1 MRGIIIIIAILLAI
15 PAIGQEITPNNTFEE
30 HPELYKNVF
39 SNKYWKTELLF
50 ENYQLMNDI
59 WFRHHKQNVEMVI
72 GGSIFTVGVGTLFF
86 ASEYMDIPI
95 HQVGNQAMNDEAD
108 RDRRNRIIVGSVGG
122 ALTAAGAIIF
132 ARAFR
137 HHKWIRAQVGLQSLK
152 LEYNLF
158 GKRSYLQGEKNKKF
172 KTW

>member
-1 MRGIIIIIAILLAI
+1 M
-15 PAIGQEITPNNTFEE
+15 GQVTPNNTFEE

-39 SNKYWKTELLF
+39 SDKWWKTELLF
-50 ENYQLMNDI
+50 EDYQLYNEI
-59 WFRHHKQNVEMVI
+59 WSKHRQQNKEMII
-72 GGSIFTVGVGTLFF
+72 GGSLFTVGIGALFF

-95 HQVGNQAMNDEAD
+95 YQVGSQAMNDEAD

-122 ALTAAGAIIF
+122 GFAAVGAVIF

-137 HHKWIRAQVGLQSLK
+137 NHKWIKTQVGLQSLK

-158 GKRSYLQGEKNKKF
+158 GKRSYLQGKKIEKF